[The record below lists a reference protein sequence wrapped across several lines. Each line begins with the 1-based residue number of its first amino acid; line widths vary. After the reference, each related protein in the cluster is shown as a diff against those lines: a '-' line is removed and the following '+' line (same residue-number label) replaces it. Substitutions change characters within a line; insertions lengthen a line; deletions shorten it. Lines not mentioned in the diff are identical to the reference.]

1 MQRGAPCCG
10 LEPEETCLRA
20 RWEGCLAF
28 LRAGFYFR
36 DLGTIRSCFHLAKN
50 QQCVSVSLGA
60 GGGVRQQCRPWLYAQ
75 QTPSA
80 KTTQGDSSVPSIVHP
95 FAVVL
100 SVSKNFKVFVIILIM
115 DKLLLKLSCIYNTL
129 RN

>member
-36 DLGTIRSCFHLAKN
+36 DLGTIRSCFHVAKN

-60 GGGVRQQCRPWLYAQ
+60 GGACASSAGHGCMRSKHRQPKPPRATLLFLASYIHLQLFFQYR
-75 QTPSA
+75 
-80 KTTQGDSSVPSIVHP
+80 K
-95 FAVVL
+95 
-100 SVSKNFKVFVIILIM
+100 ILRF
-115 DKLLLKLSCIYNTL
+115 L
-129 RN
+129 